1 MEETA
6 APSLGA
12 IAKEVLWPSNPADRK
27 QRKSQYKSCLLFIG
41 VTTLL
46 LRYGGKIADLV
57 YNQDLL
63 EESMRQ
69 GFN

>member
-6 APSLGA
+6 APSFPQM
-12 IAKEVLWPSNPADRK
+12 AKEVLWPSSPADRK
-27 QRKSQYKSCLLFIG
+27 QRKRQYKSALLFVG

-63 EESMRQ
+63 EDSMRQ
-69 GFN
+69 GFS